1 MIDKTIKSEFKEM
14 GWHLS
19 LEGNIVYLTN
29 KVKNSSEI
37 RFWKGNKYYC
47 AYKVFSGNNMLEEV
61 KSGFK
66 KYNPALTYL
75 KRMAFCHV
83 YQLME
88 K

>member
-1 MIDKTIKSEFKEM
+1 MLDKTIKSEFKRI
-14 GWHLS
+14 GWNIS
-19 LEGNIVYLTN
+19 LEGNIFYLTN

-37 RFWKGNKYYC
+37 RFWKGNRYYC
-47 AYKVFSGNNMLEEV
+47 AYKVFNGNKIIEDV

-75 KRMAFCHV
+75 KRMAFGHV
-83 YQLME
+83 YQLLE